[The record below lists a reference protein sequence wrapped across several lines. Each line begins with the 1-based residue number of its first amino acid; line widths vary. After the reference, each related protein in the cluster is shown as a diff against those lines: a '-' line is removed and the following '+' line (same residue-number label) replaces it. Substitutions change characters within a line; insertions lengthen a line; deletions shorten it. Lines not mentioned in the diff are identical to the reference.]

1 VWPAALAHAAFN
13 AAAGSYLL
21 FAAAGERIDT
31 TQATVLG
38 WSGWIVPLAL
48 VVVLVAT
55 GQFAPPRDEADDR
68 GDGGG
73 PGEDRTGDG

>member
-13 AAAGSYLL
+13 AAAGSHLL
-21 FAAAGERIDT
+21 FAAAGERVDT

-48 VVVLVAT
+48 VVVLLAT
-55 GQFAPPRDEADDR
+55 RQFAPVERRRSTPDR
-68 GDGGG
+68 G
-73 PGEDRTGDG
+73 